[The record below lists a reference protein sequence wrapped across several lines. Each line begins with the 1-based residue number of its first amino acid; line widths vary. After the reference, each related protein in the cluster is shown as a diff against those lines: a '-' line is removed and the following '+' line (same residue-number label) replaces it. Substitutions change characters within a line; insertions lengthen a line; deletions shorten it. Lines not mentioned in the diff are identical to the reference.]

1 MLRNLSF
8 KFSKQIWKQL
18 PVIPKDPIFYF
29 NEMFN
34 QDKNTAKVNLTIGAY
49 RDEQGKPWNLSSV
62 KSAIE
67 KIKDKLNLQYLNQ
80 KGDPD
85 FLRSAL
91 QICYGETADLSSISK
106 VQSLSGAGGLMLLF
120 QALKHFYKPLKENDN
135 TIYAP
140 NPTWPLHA

>member
-49 RDEQGKPWNLSSV
+49 RDE
-62 KSAIE
+62 
-67 KIKDKLNLQYLNQ
+67 
-80 KGDPD
+80 
-85 FLRSAL
+85 
-91 QICYGETADLSSISK
+91 
-106 VQSLSGAGGLMLLF
+106 
-120 QALKHFYKPLKENDN
+120 
-135 TIYAP
+135 
-140 NPTWPLHA
+140 